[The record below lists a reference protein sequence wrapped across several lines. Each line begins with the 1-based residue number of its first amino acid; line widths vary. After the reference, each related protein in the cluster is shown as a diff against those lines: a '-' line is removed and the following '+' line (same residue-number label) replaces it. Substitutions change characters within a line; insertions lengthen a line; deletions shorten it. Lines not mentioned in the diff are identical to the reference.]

1 VKKIIS
7 TITVGALAA
16 SGLAL
21 MVSSASQAT
30 PSDKVT
36 ICHATAS
43 TTNPYTAPE
52 VNTSS
57 VDEEKNQYLNGH
69 GDHTGPVFDPAG
81 GKDQPAWGDI
91 IPPFESPIGTK
102 FPGYNWTE
110 AGQAIYNNGC
120 QPVIPTPTPTPT
132 ETTPT
137 PTPTETTP
145 TPTPTE
151 TTPTP
156 TPTETVTVTPPP
168 VPTATVTVT
177 PAPLPVPTV
186 TVTETPEPEESDAD
200 VPVEDTDEPEPVNE
214 PVPVPTEIDG
224 GL

>member
-1 VKKIIS
+1 MKK
-7 TITVGALAA
+7 THLAVLTAAVVAVGATVPLVAA
-16 SGLAL
+16 QG
-21 MVSSASQAT
+21 T

-43 TTNPYTAPE
+43 VTNPYTSPE

-57 VDEEKNQYLNGH
+57 VDEVNNKFLDGH

-132 ETTPT
+132 
-137 PTPTETTP
+137 PTETTP
-145 TPTPTE
+145 TPTPTLTE
-151 TTPTP
+151 TPTP
-156 TPTETVTVTPPP
+156 TPTVTVTEE
-168 VPTATVTVT
+168 PTPT
-177 PAPLPVPTV
+177 PTV
-186 TVTETPEPEESDAD
+186 TVTETPEP
-200 VPVEDTDEPEPVNE
+200 VDEPEPE
-214 PVPVPTEIDG
+214 PVDPEPVPTEIPG